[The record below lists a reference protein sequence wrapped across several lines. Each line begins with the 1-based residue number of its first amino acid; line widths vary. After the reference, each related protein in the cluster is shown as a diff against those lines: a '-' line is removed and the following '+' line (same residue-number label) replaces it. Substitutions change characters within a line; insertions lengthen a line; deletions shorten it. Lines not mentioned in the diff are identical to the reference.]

1 MMYREALNCPPPR
14 KHSRL
19 TRDIRA
25 FSGFKFYLGD
35 LYIRGILNL
44 FQKFVIQKLG
54 GNTESF
60 KIHYGDG
67 TATSSRNDKQSS
79 CNTQCVG
86 WSGTLSYNNRTNSCK
101 TQVAGAAATLPLS
114 LCERE
119 QLLTSL
125 RVFRDAGEGLNRG

>member
-1 MMYREALNCPPPR
+1 MPPPR

-25 FSGFKFYLGD
+25 FSGFKFYLGG
-35 LYIRGILNL
+35 LNITVILNL

-79 CNTQCVG
+79 C
-86 WSGTLSYNNRTNSCK
+86 K
-101 TQVAGAAATLPLS
+101 TQVVDGTATFPLS

-125 RVFRDAGEGLNRG
+125 RVIRDAGEGSDVSKIGM